1 MIAGVLEICK
11 TLSVGLSIRFL
22 ISELYCNDKGQ
33 SALQSSVIK
42 RILGLITQDPM
53 LTVINAFPEQT
64 PYKISSSPRS
74 QALRL
79 CPRDLQLF
87 DLLKKHGFVLVT
99 KRIPRRGSS
108 QCYHE
113 PNPVLHPSTDISQTV
128 LITGGSRGLGLAAAC
143 QLAAKGAN
151 VAIGARDPEV
161 LKEALA
167 EVEKSAR
174 SSTQRFFSLT
184 ADVTKAAEC
193 ARVISEVTAWNEDTP
208 PDVVWCCSGSAHPTL
223 FVDTPV
229 EQLQT
234 MMDSNYFSSA
244 YMAHATLNAWLRP
257 ALDGVA
263 KKSAESKSLPARH
276 IIFTGSFVSLYSF
289 AGFTP
294 YSPSKAAIR
303 SLSDSLSQEMNL
315 YAGAHPDE
323 PRVRIHTVFPAT
335 MPTKSLDDENRVK
348 TDVTKALEEGDQ
360 ILKPDECAR
369 RAIAGLE
376 NGEELIATSTI
387 IRLVMTTVMGGAIR
401 GGFWTGLINT
411 MLSWVVMIVMVFI
424 RWDMDVKVRNWGK
437 KHGASGKAS

>member
-1 MIAGVLEICK
+1 MGSF
-11 TLSVGLSIRFL
+11 LSRN
-22 ISELYCNDKGQ
+22 EL
-33 SALQSSVIK
+33 
-42 RILGLITQDPM
+42 
-53 LTVINAFPEQT
+53 
-64 PYKISSSPRS
+64 
-74 QALRL
+74 
-79 CPRDLQLF
+79 
-87 DLLKKHGFVLVT
+87 
-99 KRIPRRGSS
+99 
-108 QCYHE
+108 
-113 PNPVLHPSTDISQTV
+113 PVEGRTV
-128 LITGGSRGLGLAAAC
+128 LIAGGSRGLGLAAAC
-143 QLAAKGAN
+143 QLASKGAN

-167 EVEKSAR
+167 QVEKSAR
-174 SSTQRFFSLT
+174 SPTQRFFSLT

-193 ARVISEVTAWNEDTP
+193 VRVIAEVTAWNDDNP
-208 PDVVWCCSGSAHPTL
+208 PDIVWCCSGSAHPTL
-223 FVDTPV
+223 FVDTPI

-244 YMAHATLNAWLRP
+244 YMAHATLNTWLRP
-257 ALDGVA
+257 AIDGVVKKTSEA
-263 KKSAESKSLPARH
+263 KPLAARH

-348 TDVTKALEEGDQ
+348 TDVT
-360 ILKPDECAR
+360 
-369 RAIAGLE
+369 
-376 NGEELIATSTI
+376 EELVATSTI

-401 GGFWTGLINT
+401 GGFWTGLANT
-411 MLSWVVMIVMVFI
+411 ILSWIVMFVMVFI

-437 KHGASGKAS
+437 KHGASGKVSE